1 MITVKGLRK
10 SIEDRIVLANVHFAL
25 TPGSV
30 AGLIGRNG
38 AGKTTLLKTMA
49 GILDPDM
56 GTVEYEGVPVH
67 AHPEVKRSIVF
78 VPDAPE
84 AFYGYTPLES
94 AKLYA
99 MIYPDFDMAFFLA
112 TLERFGLN
120 KSRRVKQYSKGM
132 RMLFS
137 ITLGLAT
144 RAKVVLL
151 DEPTNGIDPIAK
163 KQVLTLLMEAAEEGV
178 TLVIS
183 SHLLDELERITD
195 TVLLMK
201 DGLIEQSMSADTM
214 GDTVL
219 KRQIVFR
226 GQPPTGW
233 LDRPDIHVLDHIGR
247 VYTVLIQTERGAEA
261 LERLKAAD
269 PLLNEPLP
277 VKLEDLFIWKLGGQA
292 NVE

>member
-1 MITVKGLRK
+1 MLTVRGVRK
-10 SIEDRIVLANVHFAL
+10 SIESRIVLENVHFAL

-49 GILDPDM
+49 GILDPDQ
-56 GTVEYEGVPVH
+56 GTVEYAGAAVH
-67 AHPEVKRSIVF
+67 EYPEVKRSIVF
-78 VPDAPE
+78 VPDTPE
-84 AFYGYTPLES
+84 AFYSYTPQES
-94 AKLYA
+94 ARLYG
-99 MIYPDFDMAFFLA
+99 MIYPDFDVVFFKE
-112 TLERFGLN
+112 TMERFGLPLT
-120 KSRRVKQYSKGM
+120 RRVRQFSKGM
-132 RMLFS
+132 RMLFN

-201 DGLIEQSMSADTM
+201 NGSIEQSMSMDATS
-214 GDTVL
+214 GSII
-219 KRQIVFR
+219 KRQIVFK
-226 GQPPTGW
+226 GQPSETW
-233 LDRPDIHVLDHIGR
+233 LDRQDVHVLEHIGR
-247 VYTVLIQTERGAEA
+247 VYTVLIQTEQGTEA
-261 LERLKAAD
+261 LDNLTAAD
-269 PLLNEPLP
+269 PLLNESLP
-277 VKLEDLFIWKLGGQA
+277 VKLEDLFIWKLGGHG
-292 NVE
+292 NVD

>member
-1 MITVKGLRK
+1 MLTVRGVRK
-10 SIEDRIVLANVHFAL
+10 SIENRVVLEHVHFAL

-49 GILDPDM
+49 GILDPDQ
-56 GTVEYEGVPVH
+56 GTVEYAGTAIH
-67 AHPEVKRSIVF
+67 AHPEVKRNIVF
-78 VPDAPE
+78 VPDTPE
-84 AFYGYTPLES
+84 AFYSYTPQES
-94 AKLYA
+94 AKLYR
-99 MIYPDFDMAFFLA
+99 MIYPEFDTSFFND
-112 TLERFGLN
+112 TMQRFGL
-120 KSRRVKQYSKGM
+120 SLTRRVRQFSKGM
-132 RMLFS
+132 RMLFN

-163 KQVLTLLMEAAEEGV
+163 KQVLTLLLEAAEEGV

-201 DGLIEQSMSADTM
+201 NGSIEQSMSMDTTN
-214 GDTVL
+214 GSVI
-219 KRQIVFR
+219 KRQIVFK
-226 GQPPTGW
+226 GNAPEAW
-233 LDRPDIHVLDHIGR
+233 LAREDVYVLDHIGR
-247 VYTVLIQTERGAEA
+247 VYTVLIQTEDGTSA
-261 LERLKAAD
+261 LHDLTAAD
-269 PLLNEPLP
+269 PLLNESLP

-292 NVE
+292 NVD